1 MQDLHIIEERIM
13 GIAKSKKL
21 SKNKL
26 LEEAQLSKSIFDNM
40 KKGSAP
46 SIEKI
51 NVIADYLDCSV
62 DYLLGRTDSPQAH
75 KSQNGN
81 LVNNATVKGD
91 YNMNAGN
98 INVGT
103 PVPVSTSFQDELTNL
118 CGKLTLVQQAKLL
131 SLVSDVVDGKAEL

>member
-75 KSQNGN
+75 KQGN
-81 LVNNATVKGD
+81 SLINNSTVKGD
-91 YNMNAGN
+91 FNTNAGN
-98 INVGT
+98 INVNT
-103 PVPVSTSFQDELTNL
+103 STSTSASYQDELNNL
-118 CGKLTLVQQAKLL
+118 YGKLTLIQQAKLL